1 MGILIALGVAALLTA
16 AISAILGMG
25 GGITL
30 LGLMTVLLLPRDVV
44 PLHGVV
50 QMCSNL
56 TRTIAFLKHVQWRFF
71 AVYAPGS
78 VVGILIA
85 RALWSDEK
93 MSWFKPAIGVFIL
106 AFLLWRRRSKKR
118 RNLPLY
124 VYAPVGLGVG
134 FLTIF
139 VGATG
144 PFLAPFMLRDDFE
157 KESVIATKAACQ
169 MWLHLLK
176 IPAFLSLGFDYRP
189 HAPLLAVLV
198 LAVIIGTYF
207 GKALLSRI
215 SPERFNI
222 LFQGLLVVIA
232 LYLIVSP
239 LLQ

>member
-1 MGILIALGVAALLTA
+1 M
-16 AISAILGMG
+16 
-25 GGITL
+25 
-30 LGLMTVLLLPRDVV
+30 
-44 PLHGVV
+44 
-50 QMCSNL
+50 
-56 TRTIAFLKHVQWRFF
+56 
-71 AVYAPGS
+71 
-78 VVGILIA
+78 
-85 RALWSDEK
+85 
-93 MSWFKPAIGVFIL
+93 
-106 AFLLWRRRSKKR
+106 
-118 RNLPLY
+118 
-124 VYAPVGLGVG
+124 G

-198 LAVIIGTYF
+198 LAVIIGTYV
-207 GKALLSRI
+207 GKTLLSRI